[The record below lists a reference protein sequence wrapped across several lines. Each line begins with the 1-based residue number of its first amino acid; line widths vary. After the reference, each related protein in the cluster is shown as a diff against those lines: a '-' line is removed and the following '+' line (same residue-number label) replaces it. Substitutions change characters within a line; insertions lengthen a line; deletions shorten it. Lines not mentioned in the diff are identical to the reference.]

1 GQRLLF
7 SFHGLPQRLVDG
19 GDPYDAQ
26 CRASVAAIAHALSLS
41 PEDYVLS
48 YQSRFG
54 RERWLGPATDE
65 TVRAL
70 AAEGVRELDVVC
82 PGFAADCL
90 ETLEEIAMENA
101 KLFREAGGASLRY
114 VPCLN
119 DSPAHAEVLAA
130 LSRRELAAWEG
141 GDWCASWRSSCQAV
155 RAGGARRPAPRALR
169 QRPAGARRGAG
180 GAGRARAGGLRG
192 RRLMRELEVELPGGP
207 VQGLHWGEAGQP
219 PVLARLGWL
228 DNAASFV
235 P

>member
-1 GQRLLF
+1 
-7 SFHGLPQRLVDG
+7 
-19 GDPYDAQ
+19 
-26 CRASVAAIAHALSLS
+26 VAAIAHALSLS

-130 LSRRELAAWEG
+130 LARRELAAWED
-141 GDWCASWRSSCQAV
+141 GD
-155 RAGGARRPAPRALR
+155 
-169 QRPAGARRGAG
+169 
-180 GAGRARAGGLRG
+180 
-192 RRLMRELEVELPGGP
+192 
-207 VQGLHWGEAGQP
+207 
-219 PVLARLGWL
+219 
-228 DNAASFV
+228 
-235 P
+235 